1 MANLS
6 GLLDKFDRNVMDLM
20 SHYNFEKKKIFPA
33 KDRTLCWRNF
43 ELLGCYITRTIP
55 WGQLPIEYRDQ
66 LNITYRKDCG
76 IDGMSDTISMQAKFR
91 GKNSRVSWDE
101 VAKFI
106 ALSLTCG
113 KSFDKLILCSN
124 ADRISNVQD
133 HAYEKL
139 VISGD
144 HMQSVLDEL
153 KRKHLELRS
162 DVEDNESI
170 EEEDNIKCDEVEK
183 DNESVEKEDNIEC
196 DEVVEKD
203 DIIECDEPI
212 EKNTEEQQCD
222 KSIEKDVS
230 MKNDRST
237 LHNMSMEIENRIEG
251 ACSETKPS
259 YELRPYQVEALSA
272 VKTSG
277 VTKISLPCGTGKTYL
292 IHALC
297 KDPNQRVAIFVPTRV
312 LLEQTYMFMKQYDIE
327 VERVGTTYNDSFDD
341 KSRIFVCVFD
351 SAYRL
356 KDISFDT
363 KIVDE
368 AHLALDVLKIDEDIV
383 DDDLSSDNVLDD
395 ADSSSD
401 DVSEANDAL
410 RSNDASAS
418 VARPSSDDTTQHKTR
433 GEIIRDIKATRTIL
447 LSATISNADHIYE
460 LRDAINDNVLTD
472 YDVTIPIYSS
482 IPDLQQQVDFISHN
496 KQFIRILAYCN
507 SLKTAKELQETC
519 IARKIPAGYFD
530 GNTDM
535 YTRMRIIDKL
545 SKGEIRILCTVRTI
559 GVGTNIPSAD
569 TCWFVEERRSVI
581 DVIQCVGRVLR
592 KSDDKIISHI
602 ILPFVVT
609 TEDNID
615 EAYIRNMS
623 RFMKIMSD
631 YDYNI
636 KRRRDNKRLHSRFII
651 NRSEKEL
658 LEETSILLDTAIFN
672 RMGIMI
678 AGQWMI
684 RYEELKAFVE
694 KYGRLPK
701 QGKDKLGSWCNKQ
714 RQVKRGQSKG
724 LMTEERIKLLE
735 SIPGWYW
742 EKPDEWLASFEEL
755 KTFAEEHNR
764 VPKNKE
770 NNLDRWCKRQRSL
783 KKEQRRDLMT
793 EERIK
798 LLESIP
804 GWYWEKPDEWMP
816 KFEELKAFVE
826 KYGRLPKQ
834 EENSLGMWCGTQ
846 RQAKKGQG
854 TNIMTE
860 ERIKLLESI
869 PGWYWEKP
877 DKWMPKFEELKAFV
891 EKYGRLPK
899 QEENSLG
906 MWCSTQRRAK
916 KGQGG
921 LMTEERIKLLESI
934 PQWHWEKVDE
944 WTPKFE
950 ELKGFVEKHKRLP
963 MKKENTLGRWC
974 QTQRQVKRGQSKGLM
989 TEERIKLLESIPGW
1003 HWEKPD
1009 EWTTKFNELKMF
1021 VKEYHKLPTGKGNSL
1036 AYWCQDQRKAKKG
1049 QREGCLITEERIKL
1063 LEAMPYWFW
1072 DSPDSQEHFINI
1084 LKDYVDKY
1092 NRLPDCTSNTNT
1104 PVAHNNYD
1112 IKPYIRRGYCKRTL
1126 DEKIQKEFD
1135 DIIYKYEPN
1144 SPGWKPKSW

>member
-6 GLLDKFDRNVMDLM
+6 TLLDKFDRNVMDLM

-43 ELLGCYITRTIP
+43 ELLACYITRTIP

-76 IDGMSDTISMQAKFR
+76 IDGMSDVVSMQAKFR

-153 KRKHLELRS
+153 KQKHIELRS

-170 EEEDNIKCDEVEK
+170 EEEDDIECDEVKK
-183 DNESVEKEDNIEC
+183 DNISLEKENDIEC

-203 DIIECDEPI
+203 DIIDYDE
-212 EKNTEEQQCD
+212 
-222 KSIEKDVS
+222 SIEKDVS

-251 ACSETKPS
+251 ICSETKPS

-277 VTKISLPCGTGKTYL
+277 ITKISLPCGTGKTYL

-297 KDPNQRVAIFVPTRV
+297 KDPNQRVVIFVPTRV

-327 VERVGTTYNDSFDD
+327 VERVGTTYNDSFDS

-368 AHLALDVLKIDEDIV
+368 AHLALDVLKIDEDVI
-383 DDDLSSDNVLDD
+383 DDELSPDNILDD

-401 DVSEANDAL
+401 DVSKASDAL
-410 RSNDASAS
+410 ISNDAAASAIES
-418 VARPSSDDTTQHKTR
+418 SSDDASTVDDILASNNTTQHKTR
-433 GEIIRDIKATRTIL
+433 GEIIRDIKSTRTIL

-482 IPDLQQQVDFISHN
+482 IPNLQQQVDFISHN
-496 KQFIRILAYCN
+496 KQFVRILAYCN
-507 SLKTAKELQETC
+507 SLRTAKELQEMC

-615 EAYIRNMS
+615 EAYIRSMS
-623 RFMKIMSD
+623 RFMKMMSD

-636 KRRRDNKRLHSRFII
+636 KRRRDDKELHSRFVI
-651 NRSEKEL
+651 NSCVEEK
-658 LEETSILLDTAIFN
+658 SSSDIGILLDTAVFN
-672 RMGIMI
+672 RMGVMI

-684 RYEELKAFVE
+684 R
-694 KYGRLPK
+694 
-701 QGKDKLGSWCNKQ
+701 
-714 RQVKRGQSKG
+714 
-724 LMTEERIKLLE
+724 
-735 SIPGWYW
+735 
-742 EKPDEWLASFEEL
+742 
-755 KTFAEEHNR
+755 
-764 VPKNKE
+764 
-770 NNLDRWCKRQRSL
+770 
-783 KKEQRRDLMT
+783 
-793 EERIK
+793 
-798 LLESIP
+798 
-804 GWYWEKPDEWMP
+804 
-816 KFEELKAFVE
+816 FEELKAFVE
-826 KYGRLPKQ
+826 KYSRLP
-834 EENSLGMWCGTQ
+834 SG
-846 RQAKKGQG
+846 
-854 TNIMTE
+854 
-860 ERIKLLESI
+860 
-869 PGWYWEKP
+869 
-877 DKWMPKFEELKAFV
+877 
-891 EKYGRLPK
+891 
-899 QEENSLG
+899 
-906 MWCSTQRRAK
+906 
-916 KGQGG
+916 
-921 LMTEERIKLLESI
+921 
-934 PQWHWEKVDE
+934 
-944 WTPKFE
+944 
-950 ELKGFVEKHKRLP
+950 
-963 MKKENTLGRWC
+963 
-974 QTQRQVKRGQSKGLM
+974 
-989 TEERIKLLESIPGW
+989 
-1003 HWEKPD
+1003 
-1009 EWTTKFNELKMF
+1009 
-1021 VKEYHKLPTGKGNSL
+1021 KLPGGKRTSL
-1036 AYWCQDQRKAKKG
+1036 ANWCQDQRKAKKG
-1049 QREGCLITEERIKL
+1049 QNRNLMTEKRIRL
-1063 LEAMPYWFW
+1063 LESIECWYWEKSDEWTSKFNELKAFVKEHDRLPRQKENSLANWCHHQRVSKKGQGTYIINEKRIRLLESVNYWYW
-1072 DSPDSQEHFINI
+1072 DIPNSQEHFINI
-1084 LKDYVDKY
+1084 LKDYVNKY
-1092 NRLPDCTSNTNT
+1092 NRLPECTGKYAT
-1104 PVAHNNYD
+1104 PIAHNNYN
-1112 IKPYIRRGYCKRTL
+1112 IKPFIQTGYCKRSL
-1126 DEKIQKEFD
+1126 DESIQKEFD
-1135 DIIYKYEPN
+1135 EIIYKYEPN
-1144 SPGWKPKSW
+1144 SPNWKPKAWD